1 MQFYRRR
8 LGDPPVRLRKGMYIL
23 PSLFTTA
30 NLAAGFFAIV
40 HAALGAA
47 RAQGF
52 DVMPG
57 ANPMDLAAHDF
68 NQSAIAIGF
77 AVFFDGMDGAIAR
90 VTHTTSDFGKE
101 LDSLADVVTFGVAP
115 AVLAWLWGFFCLP
128 NALVGPEV
136 QSRFLRFGI
145 YLDGDLRNKLIQF
158 GAIVAFAY
166 LTAGAC
172 RLARFN
178 IQLNPQ
184 PKNPGLPGRKY
195 FVGMPIPGGAGCLAA
210 VVHLRMGH
218 PVSEWWSSIVWMA
231 YICLC
236 AFLMVSTWRFWSSK
250 SIDFSS
256 RKAARIFVLLGIML
270 TAIWFLHR
278 IVLFVMALTY
288 LISGVFSRV
297 AYSFRRRG
305 PAPPTPPPSPE
316 HTGNGRAGDP
326 GQEAPAS

>member
-1 MQFYRRR
+1 MEFPLRRR
-8 LGDPPVRLRKGMYIL
+8 GDKPVRHLRKGMYIL

-30 NLAAGFFAIV
+30 NLAAGFYAIV

-52 DVMPG
+52 DVLPG
-57 ANPMDLAAHDF
+57 ADPLSLAAHDF
-68 NQSAIAIGF
+68 NLSAIAIGF

-115 AVLAWLWGFFCLP
+115 AILAWVWGFFCLP
-128 NALVGPEV
+128 DVLVDAAT
-136 QSRFLRFGI
+136 QSRLLRFGI
-145 YLDGDLRNKLIQF
+145 YLNGDLREKLIQF

-210 VVHLRMGH
+210 VVHLRLGH
-218 PVSEWWSSIVWMA
+218 PVTAWWSSIIWMA
-231 YICLC
+231 YICLS

-256 RKAARIFVLLGIML
+256 RKAARIFVLLGMVL
-270 TAIWFLHR
+270 TAIWFFHKV
-278 IVLFVMALTY
+278 VLFAMAVTY
-288 LISGVFSRV
+288 MTSGVLSRV

-305 PAPPTPPPSPE
+305 PVPPVPPSPQ
-316 HTGNGRAGDP
+316 
-326 GQEAPAS
+326 QEVPAS

>member
-1 MQFYRRR
+1 MDLYRRR
-8 LGDPPVRLRKGMYIL
+8 RSDQPARRLRKGMYIL

-30 NLAAGFFAIV
+30 NLAAGFYAISQ
-40 HAALGAA
+40 AALGAA

-52 DVMPG
+52 DPVPG
-57 ANPMDLAAHDF
+57 ADPLSLAAIHF
-68 NQSAIAIGF
+68 NLSAIAIGF

-115 AVLAWLWGFFCLP
+115 GILAWLWGFFCLP
-128 NALVGPEV
+128 LNLDAE
-136 QSRFLRFGI
+136 LRQKLAWTGLN
-145 YLDGDLRNKLIQF
+145 LDADLRDKLIQF

-210 VVHLRMGH
+210 VVHLRMGY
-218 PVSEWWSSIVWMA
+218 PVTAWWSSLVWLA

-256 RKAARIFVLLGIML
+256 RKAARVFVLLGTIL
-270 TAIWFLHR
+270 TAIWYFHR
-278 IVLFVMALTY
+278 IVLFVLALTY
-288 LISGVFSRV
+288 LISGVLSRLAFAV
-297 AYSFRRRG
+297 RRRG
-305 PAPPTPPPSPE
+305 PAPPAPPPE
-316 HTGNGRAGDP
+316 VL
-326 GQEAPAS
+326 PAS